1 MKRAFRD
8 LLPKLRLKN
17 CIFQIAGG
25 MILAFGLFNV
35 HSFSGV
41 TEGGTL
47 GLTLLL
53 DRWVGI
59 SPAITSIIL
68 NAICYFIGWRT
79 LGKDFI
85 AYSAVC
91 CLSFSVS
98 YWVCEL
104 IGPVYPA
111 IADHRLVAALVGALF
126 VGVGVGLCVRFGG
139 APCGDDALAMSISR
153 KVRIN
158 IRWVYLASDLIVL
171 ALALTYIPLV
181 DILYSLL
188 TVVLSGQ
195 IIGFID
201 GVGKRR
207 RQYTKEKN

>member
-1 MKRAFRD
+1 MRRVILK
-8 LLPKLRLKN
+8 LLPDIKLKN
-17 CIFQIAGG
+17 CIFQIVGG

-41 TEGGTL
+41 TEGGSL

-53 DRWVGI
+53 DHWFNI
-59 SPAITSIIL
+59 SPAISAIVL
-68 NAICYFIGWRT
+68 NAICYFIGWRA

-91 CLSFSVS
+91 CASFSIF
-98 YWVCEL
+98 YWICEL
-104 IGPVYPA
+104 IGPIYPQ
-111 IADHRLVAALVGALF
+111 IAGHRLAAAIIGAIFVGA
-126 VGVGVGLCVRFGG
+126 GVGLCVRFGG

-153 KVRIN
+153 TVKIN
-158 IRWVYLASDLIVL
+158 IKWVYLVTDLTVL
-171 ALALTYIPLV
+171 ALSLTYIPV
-181 DILYSLL
+181 SDIVYSLL

-201 GVGKRR
+201 NFNK
-207 RQYTKEKN
+207 K

>member
-1 MKRAFRD
+1 MEKGKKR
-8 LLPKLRLKN
+8 LLPQIRLKN
-17 CIFQIAGG
+17 CIFQVLGG

-41 TEGGTL
+41 TEGGSL

-53 DRWVGI
+53 DHWFNI
-59 SPAITSIIL
+59 SPAISAIVL
-68 NAICYFIGWRT
+68 NAICYFIGWRA

-91 CLSFSVS
+91 CASFSIF
-98 YWVCEL
+98 YWICEL
-104 IGPVYPA
+104 IGPIYPQ
-111 IADHRLVAALVGALF
+111 IAGHRLAAAIIGAIFVGA
-126 VGVGVGLCVRFGG
+126 GVGLCVRFGG

-153 KVRIN
+153 TVKIN
-158 IRWVYLASDLIVL
+158 IKWVYLATDLTVL
-171 ALALTYIPLV
+171 VLSLTYISV
-181 DILYSLL
+181 SDIVYSLL

-201 GVGKRR
+201 NFNK
-207 RQYTKEKN
+207 K

>member
-1 MKRAFRD
+1 MKRTFKS

-17 CIFQIAGG
+17 CIFQIVGG

-59 SPAITSIIL
+59 SPAVTSIIL

-98 YWVCEL
+98 YWICEL

-126 VGVGVGLCVRFGG
+126 VGVGAGLCVRFGG

-153 KVRIN
+153 RVKIN

-171 ALALTYIPLV
+171 ALSLTYIPLV

-201 GVGKRR
+201 GVGKN
-207 RQYTKEKN
+207 KK

>member
-1 MKRAFRD
+1 MKRTFKS

-17 CIFQIAGG
+17 CIFQIVGG

-85 AYSAVC
+85 AYSAIC
-91 CLSFSVS
+91 CLSFSAS

-126 VGVGVGLCVRFGG
+126 VGVGAGLCVRFGG

-153 KVRIN
+153 RVRIN
-158 IRWVYLASDLIVL
+158 IRWVYLASDLVVL
-171 ALALTYIPLV
+171 ALSLTYIPLV

-207 RQYTKEKN
+207 GEKS

>member
-1 MKRAFRD
+1 MEKGKKR
-8 LLPKLRLKN
+8 LLPQIRLKN
-17 CIFQIAGG
+17 CIFQVLGG

-41 TEGGTL
+41 TEGGSL

-53 DRWVGI
+53 DHWFNI
-59 SPAITSIIL
+59 SPAISAIVL
-68 NAICYFIGWRT
+68 NAICYFIGWRA

-91 CLSFSVS
+91 CASFSIF
-98 YWVCEL
+98 YWICEL
-104 IGPVYPA
+104 IGPIYPQ
-111 IADHRLVAALVGALF
+111 IADHRLLAAIIGAVF

-153 KVRIN
+153 TVKIN
-158 IRWVYLASDLIVL
+158 IKWVYLATDLTVL
-171 ALALTYIPLV
+171 ALSLTYIPLSKIV
-181 DILYSLL
+181 YSLL

-201 GVGKRR
+201 NFNK
-207 RQYTKEKN
+207 K

>member
-207 RQYTKEKN
+207 RHYTKEKN